1 MHAHAAERHFPKQE
15 SPICQA
21 QVAASW
27 TPEKLIDL
35 VWDYSSPLL
44 MLKAQFSDH
53 CPGQLV
59 KPKKRRPRLYWEPF
73 CPLQTAGR
81 CFTVHAAL
89 IYDTCCCVGAYLLK
103 LFWFV
108 PFLSCLHMVCVCVY
122 FANLLWQTWSRQTVL
137 DHAVFGILFLIGT
150 SQLKESKLPLKRYI
164 PCLIGRIVSF
174 RTKNINT
181 QHTDLYRCYTWTKY
195 FQLS

>member
-1 MHAHAAERHFPKQE
+1 MFFFFCSHFNQHCGCWVESRVALRQSILPHRIYTSSMHAYAAERHFPKQE

-35 VWDYSSPLL
+35 AWDYSSPLL
-44 MLKAQFSDH
+44 MLRAQFSDH

-73 CPLQTAGR
+73 YSLRTAGC
-81 CFTVHAAL
+81 CFTVCAAL

-122 FANLLWQTWSRQTVL
+122 FANLLWQTLSRQTVL
-137 DHAVFGILFLIGT
+137 DHAGFGILFLIGT
-150 SQLKESKLPLKRYI
+150 SQ
-164 PCLIGRIVSF
+164 
-174 RTKNINT
+174 
-181 QHTDLYRCYTWTKY
+181 W
-195 FQLS
+195 